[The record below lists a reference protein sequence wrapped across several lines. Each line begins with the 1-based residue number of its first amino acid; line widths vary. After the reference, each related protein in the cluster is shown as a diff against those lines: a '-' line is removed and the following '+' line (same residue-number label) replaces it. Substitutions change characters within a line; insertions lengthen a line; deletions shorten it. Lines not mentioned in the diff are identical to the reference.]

1 VKLYLLR
8 HAEAEDV
15 RETASGSD
23 AERALT
29 PKGRRRVRCLA
40 HALRQRKLECD
51 LLWTSPLRRALQTAE
66 LMARGLRMAR
76 PPVVVD
82 CLAPDRTAREVVA
95 ELQGLRPLPDALML
109 VGHEPML
116 SRLAAWLC
124 TGDPEGLDLDLKK
137 CGLIR
142 LDLDKI
148 QAGRCATLEWLI
160 APRWF
165 ATD

>member
-1 VKLYLLR
+1 MKLYLLR
-8 HAEAEDV
+8 HAEAEDA
-15 RETASGSD
+15 RENAPGSD

-29 PKGRRRVRCLA
+29 VRGRRRVRSLA
-40 HALRQRKLECD
+40 HALRQRKICCD
-51 LLWTSPLRRALQTAE
+51 LLWTSPLTRALQTAE

-76 PPVVVD
+76 APLVVD
-82 CLAPDRTAREVVA
+82 CLAPDHTPCEVVA
-95 ELQGLRPLPDALML
+95 ELQALRPLPDALML

-142 LDLDKI
+142 MDLDRVR
-148 QAGRCATLEWLI
+148 AGRCATLEWLI
-160 APRWF
+160 TPRWF
-165 ATD
+165 ATE